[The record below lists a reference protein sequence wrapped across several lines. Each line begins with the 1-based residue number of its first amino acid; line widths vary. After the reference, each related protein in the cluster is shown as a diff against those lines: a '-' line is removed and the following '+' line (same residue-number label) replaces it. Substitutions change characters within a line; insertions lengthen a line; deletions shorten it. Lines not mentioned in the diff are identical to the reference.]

1 LKIFWETSN
10 FKRMETLNFTQ
21 FCIKNGFPC
30 DNDTMFHAQLLGS
43 RGLAGKVSNRAV
55 KSQDNSF
62 SEMLQR
68 NKEAHEL
75 FYNEVK
81 NGSIIDASGKLVK
94 DEILKKEAQFLSS
107 ETEAKIKNL
116 QSYIDF
122 VKSMKTAYLKN
133 GKLKKGYQLA
143 VNDHEEKILKLK
155 NN

>member
-1 LKIFWETSN
+1 
-10 FKRMETLNFTQ
+10 METLNFTQ

-30 DNDTMFHAQLLGS
+30 DFDTMFHAQLLGS

-75 FYNEVK
+75 FYNAVK
-81 NGSIIDASGKLVK
+81 EGAIIDGSGKLVK
-94 DEILKKEAQFLSS
+94 EEILKKEAQQKNQ
-107 ETEAKIKNL
+107 ETENKIKNL

-122 VKSMKTAYLKN
+122 VKGMKTSYLKN
-133 GKLKKGYQLA
+133 GKLKKSYQLA
-143 VNDHEEKILKLK
+143 VNDHEEKIQLLK
-155 NN
+155 NK

>member
-1 LKIFWETSN
+1 
-10 FKRMETLNFTQ
+10 METLNFTQ

-43 RGLAGKVSNRAV
+43 RGLAGKVSKRAV

-62 SEMLQR
+62 IEMQQR

-75 FYNEVK
+75 FYNGVK

-94 DEILKKEAQFLSS
+94 EEILKKEAQQKNQ
-107 ETEAKIKNL
+107 ETENKIKNL

-122 VKSMKTAYLKN
+122 VKGMKTSYLKN
-133 GKLKKGYQLA
+133 GKLKKSYQLA
-143 VNDHEEKILKLK
+143 VNDHEEKIQLLK
-155 NN
+155 NK

>member
-1 LKIFWETSN
+1 MKNYNANI
-10 FKRMETLNFTQ
+10 ETLNFTQ

-62 SEMLQR
+62 VEMQQR

-75 FYNEVK
+75 FYNAVK

-94 DEILKKEAQFLSS
+94 EEIIKKEANLHYI
-107 ETEAKIKNL
+107 EIENKIKNI

-122 VKSMKTAYLKN
+122 IKSMKTSYLKN
-133 GKLKKGYQLA
+133 GKLKKSYQLA
-143 VNDHEEKILKLK
+143 VNDHELKIANLKK
-155 NN
+155 

>member
-1 LKIFWETSN
+1 MKPQI
-10 FKRMETLNFTQ
+10 LNFTQ

-55 KSQDNSF
+55 KSQDDSF
-62 SEMLQR
+62 STMLQR

-75 FYNEVK
+75 FYNAVK

-94 DEILKKEAQFLSS
+94 DEILKKEAQILSS
-107 ETEAKIKNL
+107 EIQSKIKNL

-122 VKSMKTAYLKN
+122 VKGMKTAYLKN

-143 VNDHEEKILKLK
+143 VNDHEEKILILK
-155 NN
+155 NL

>member
-1 LKIFWETSN
+1 
-10 FKRMETLNFTQ
+10 METLNFTQ
-21 FCIKNGFPC
+21 FCVKNGFPC

-62 SEMLQR
+62 SEMQQR

-75 FYNEVK
+75 FYNGVK

-94 DEILKKEAQFLSS
+94 DEILKKEAQILSS
-107 ETEAKIKNL
+107 ETQSKIKNL
-116 QSYIDF
+116 QSYVDF
-122 VKSMKTAYLKN
+122 VKGMKTAYLKN

-143 VNDHEEKILKLK
+143 VNDHEQKIKTLK
-155 NN
+155 NI

>member
-1 LKIFWETSN
+1 
-10 FKRMETLNFTQ
+10 METLNFTQ
-21 FCIKNGFPC
+21 FCVKNGFPC

-62 SEMLQR
+62 SEMQKR

-75 FYNEVK
+75 FYNGVK

-143 VNDHEEKILKLK
+143 VNDHEEKIQILK
-155 NN
+155 NI